1 MAQNLTVRRVSVE
14 FTRPADTTAYTAQDG
29 VSNATSA
36 ASILTFVSN
45 HADDTQGRSL
55 QNGASY
61 QIKSAKLTKSTNST
75 TNASFDLYVFT
86 SGVVATND
94 NSENGMLY
102 INKHVRV
109 GKIAFTLAT
118 AGTTNST
125 CAEQVVT
132 DVNHTFK
139 AIKGNIFGQLVA
151 TGAYTPGSAE
161 IFFIELELL
170 LINE

>member
-1 MAQNLTVRRVSVE
+1 MAQNLKIKRLSVQ
-14 FTRPADTTAYTAQDG
+14 FTRPSDTTAYTAQDG
-29 VSNATSA
+29 VSDSTTAPT
-36 ASILTFVSN
+36 ILTFAAT
-45 HADDTQGRSL
+45 HADDTSGMSL

-75 TNASFDLYVFT
+75 TNATFDLYVYT
-86 SGVVATND
+86 SGVTATND
-94 NSENGMLY
+94 NTEMGLLY

-118 AGTTNST
+118 SGTTNST

-139 AIKGNIFGQLVA
+139 AIKTTIYGQLVA